1 MTPPPPRARPS
12 APFSHQRACR
22 SPEPVAAELERGC
35 AVRQCVATR
44 KRAPRPSALLTR
56 AWLGA
61 EAHGQRTTAL
71 LGKAY
76 TTISPDAATG
86 LTGLADV
93 RTELVSG
100 AGWTEEQGMLVAPSA
115 GSGASQPAQG
125 QGTAGMQQLQQL
137 TEYIVRLDT

>member
-1 MTPPPPRARPS
+1 MSPP
-12 APFSHQRACR
+12 AP
-22 SPEPVAAELERGC
+22 GC
-35 AVRQCVATR
+35 
-44 KRAPRPSALLTR
+44 PRPSLTSERAAAPSLSPLSSSVVARFVSASPPASAPHARPLLTR

-93 RTELVSG
+93 RMELVSG